1 MGKSLAE
8 ARSSVVKLGREIV
21 SAYRDYQDA
30 YKKEFE
36 FHPERMSKNSLPA
49 GFYDALNEEFSQEY
63 EGVDLGEL
71 CDGGRDVV
79 LSVRRTGVAKSVEGG
94 LIHMNAEELH
104 LVIASVVNAVY
115 RDLTVKRRLDKVL
128 AEAFIKVCLNA
139 ATYDVELRTDGV
151 VGPDGEE
158 VVGDDELDG

>member
-36 FHPERMSKNSLPA
+36 FRPERMSKNSLPA

-79 LSVRRTGVAKSVEGG
+79 LSVR
-94 LIHMNAEELH
+94 
-104 LVIASVVNAVY
+104 
-115 RDLTVKRRLDKVL
+115 
-128 AEAFIKVCLNA
+128 
-139 ATYDVELRTDGV
+139 
-151 VGPDGEE
+151 
-158 VVGDDELDG
+158 

>member
-49 GFYDALNEEFSQEY
+49 GKYFPRSTKVSTWANCVMEAVMLFCLS
-63 EGVDLGEL
+63 
-71 CDGGRDVV
+71 GGRVWQSP
-79 LSVRRTGVAKSVEGG
+79 LR
-94 LIHMNAEELH
+94 
-104 LVIASVVNAVY
+104 LV
-115 RDLTVKRRLDKVL
+115 
-128 AEAFIKVCLNA
+128 
-139 ATYDVELRTDGV
+139 
-151 VGPDGEE
+151 
-158 VVGDDELDG
+158 